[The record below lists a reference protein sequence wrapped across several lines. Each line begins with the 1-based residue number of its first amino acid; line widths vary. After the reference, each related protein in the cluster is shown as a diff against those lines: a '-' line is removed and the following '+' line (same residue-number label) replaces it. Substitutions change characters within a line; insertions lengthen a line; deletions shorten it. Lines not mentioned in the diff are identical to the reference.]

1 MRLFSRFSRIIG
13 LLLLA
18 AALHG
23 CGMVRVAYNQA
34 PDALYWWLDS
44 YFDFNDAQTLRLR
57 ADLDALHAW
66 HRRSELPAYA
76 DLLRRAQ
83 ALAPGDISREQVCEL
98 FGTGRARALTLLDRL
113 EPTVLAI
120 APTLDAQ
127 QIGVLD
133 KHLEKR
139 NRKWRE
145 EWLEGTAQ
153 KRAAHRV
160 KQAVNRAEMFYGTL
174 QERQLAVIRHNIA
187 RSSFDAVTSHRET
200 VRRQQDSLSTLRAI
214 NGLGANGQAASGSG
228 PQLPEARVRD
238 DMQALLD
245 RLVNSPDAA
254 YRAYIESLTLE
265 NCAAIAELHN
275 STTPAQRAKA
285 VKTLQGYEE
294 DFRSLSSR

>member
-13 LLLLA
+13 LLLVA

-44 YFDFNDAQTLRLR
+44 YFDFNDAQTLRVR
-57 ADLDALHAW
+57 ADLDALHTW

-83 ALAPGDISREQVCEL
+83 VLAPGDISREQACEL
-98 FGTGRARALTLLDRL
+98 FGTGRARALALLDRV

-127 QIGVLD
+127 QITVLE
-133 KHLEKR
+133 KHLDKR
-139 NRKWRE
+139 NRKWRGE
-145 EWLEGTAQ
+145 FLEGSAE

-174 QERQLAVIRHNIA
+174 QERQLAVIRQNIS
-187 RSSFDAVTSHRET
+187 RSSFNAATSHRET
-200 VRRQQDSLSTLRAI
+200 MRRQQDSLSTLRAI
-214 NGLGANGQAASGSG
+214 NGQSANGPGVQVA
-228 PQLPEARVRD
+228 EARVKD

-245 RLVNSPDAA
+245 RLVNSPDTN
-254 YRAYIESLTLE
+254 YRAYIESITLE

-285 VKTLQGYEE
+285 AKTLQGYEE